1 MSEGAEGEGGGIGA
15 HLGEEGK
22 KADSAFQ
29 PVAFS
34 AASRGKGCLE
44 TQLDTGLP
52 QQWLHQTATKAT
64 TSIEK
69 SRLVKDPV
77 VPWQLG
83 LK

>member
-1 MSEGAEGEGGGIGA
+1 VRALREREGGSGPTWGRA
-15 HLGEEGK
+15 GK

-44 TQLDTGLP
+44 TQLDTSLP
-52 QQWLHQTATKAT
+52 QQWLHQAATKA

>member
-1 MSEGAEGEGGGIGA
+1 MGPTWARV
-15 HLGEEGK
+15 GK

-29 PVAFS
+29 PVVFS

-44 TQLDTGLP
+44 TQLDAGLP